1 MVPNPAPHR
10 HQEDAMKAVSRR
22 SISLNSS
29 STRNSLAYVMRAKR
43 IAAPGT
49 DTRLDKLDTVKKI
62 SKCWDAWGKMG
73 TYVHKEYDRLQYVLA
88 FSNNNLHKNPDDI
101 FSIAKGKAVT
111 AGNMWEEAD
120 GYSKMAAKYRRRA
133 ERLWIDARV
142 YNCSMYKKY
151 AKEYEA
157 EAEEYEAEAQRYYEW
172 ASDMERAADY
182 FQYEAE
188 NMVEEEKF
196 VSGWESWLDI

>member
-1 MVPNPAPHR
+1 
-10 HQEDAMKAVSRR
+10 MKAVSRR

-29 STRNSLAYVMRAKR
+29 STRNSLAYVMRSRR

-73 TYVHKEYDRLQYVLA
+73 IYVHEEYDRLQYVLA

-101 FSIAKGKAVT
+101 FSLARGKAIT
-111 AGNMWEEAD
+111 AENMVE
-120 GYSKMAAKYRRRA
+120 
-133 ERLWIDARV
+133 
-142 YNCSMYKKY
+142 
-151 AKEYEA
+151 
-157 EAEEYEAEAQRYYEW
+157 EAEEYSKIAAKCRKKAETLRGDAAAYSCNIYREYATVYEEDAEYYDSEAQRYYEW

-196 VSGWESWLDI
+196 VSGWESWLDM